1 MDRAVLRQVERRWSV
16 RERMKAGKAY
26 ITSLGTTGLL
36 VASSVM
42 LLVVV
47 GALVAFDGW
56 PSSEAHAPPENVAI
70 DGGDAERV
78 VARRR
83 IARERRAGV
92 ATDSRARTP
101 SASSGGRAERS
112 GSARADDTG
121 VVISPL
127 PAPDT
132 RPGGSGG
139 GSGGGNAAPGG
150 DRPAR
155 DDRPTDGDGRVVGE
169 VGDTVSGVN
178 PQAGGTIGQTG
189 DAVGD
194 AVEEVVPV
202 APILVGGSRI
212 LP

>member
-42 LLVVV
+42 LLIVV

-56 PSSEAHAPPENVAI
+56 PTSEANSPPETVAV
-70 DGGDAERV
+70 DGGDTERV

-83 IARERRAGV
+83 IARERRAV
-92 ATDSRARTP
+92 DASSDRARP
-101 SASSGGRAERS
+101 RSSGGAREAERPGPAES
-112 GSARADDTG
+112 DDIG

-139 GSGGGNAAPGG
+139 GSRNAGAGGES
-150 DRPAR
+150 PAR
-155 DDRPTDGDGRVVGE
+155 DDPPADGDSAVVGG
-169 VGDTVSGVN
+169 VGDTVSGVS

-189 DAVGD
+189 DAVGE

-202 APILVGGSRI
+202 APSLVGGSQL